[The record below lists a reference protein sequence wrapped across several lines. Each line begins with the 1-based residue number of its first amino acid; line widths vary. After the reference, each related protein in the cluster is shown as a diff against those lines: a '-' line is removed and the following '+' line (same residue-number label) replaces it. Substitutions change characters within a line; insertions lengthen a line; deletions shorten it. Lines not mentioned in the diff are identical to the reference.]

1 MKKCLSWLFVCQL
14 FFCIPNMAQ
23 QQHDELFELTIGDS
37 LPKLILSNVIHQA
50 DPTIEVG
57 GANGKLLIIEFWATW
72 CTPCVANMP
81 KLDSLQKEF
90 KKDVTIL
97 PVTYQTSEEVKLL
110 FSKSEKLKRVSIPIV
125 TSDNILRAIFPHK
138 SLPHYVWVN
147 QNGKIIAITGEGEL
161 NRLNIAKAI
170 AEETN
175 SFKVKKDI
183 MKDFKRDRP
192 LLMQDLGTEDH
203 QIYFQSLLTSY
214 QNGLPV
220 RFDAV
225 RNSNNVITKI
235 SMLNYSVKNL
245 FAKAWTDERKGQYW
259 ERTQVLIEEADSN
272 KVNFSGQDLDKYKDW
287 VQSNSYCYEIIV
299 PEKESKQIF
308 QYMREDM
315 EKYFPQYKAVVEKRS
330 VRCLVLER
338 TSSIDKL
345 KSKGGKIEQRFDIYG
360 GKMQN
365 CKMGLLMRQLN
376 HFLQL
381 MKIPVVDATNYKE
394 SIDIELDANLSNL
407 ESLRNALQL
416 YDLTIV
422 EKDYEIDMLVIKDR

>member
-1 MKKCLSWLFVCQL
+1 
-14 FFCIPNMAQ
+14 
-23 QQHDELFELTIGDS
+23 
-37 LPKLILSNVIHQA
+37 
-50 DPTIEVG
+50 
-57 GANGKLLIIEFWATW
+57 
-72 CTPCVANMP
+72 
-81 KLDSLQKEF
+81 
-90 KKDVTIL
+90 
-97 PVTYQTSEEVKLL
+97 
-110 FSKSEKLKRVSIPIV
+110 
-125 TSDNILRAIFPHK
+125 
-138 SLPHYVWVN
+138 
-147 QNGKIIAITGEGEL
+147 
-161 NRLNIAKAI
+161 
-170 AEETN
+170 
-175 SFKVKKDI
+175 

-259 ERTQVLIEEADSN
+259 ERTQVLIEVADSN